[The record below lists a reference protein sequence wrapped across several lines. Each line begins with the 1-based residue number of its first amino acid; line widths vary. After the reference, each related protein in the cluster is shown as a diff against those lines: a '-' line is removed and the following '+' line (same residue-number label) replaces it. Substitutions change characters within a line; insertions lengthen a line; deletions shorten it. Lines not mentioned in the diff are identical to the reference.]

1 MIRLFFIVCVFILVS
16 GCTEVEVPDNAITLD
31 VNFEWTKESGCSS
44 VSPPI
49 TVTNIPKETKY
60 LKVSM
65 KDLDFMNMDHG
76 GCEVPYTGLKTISEG
91 AILPFLGPC
100 PEGPHSSYEIT
111 VQALSADK
119 KLILGHGK
127 AVRKYPA
134 GN

>member
-1 MIRLFFIVCVFILVS
+1 MTRLFFIICVFILVS
-16 GCTEVEVPDNAITLD
+16 GCTEVPDNAVTLD
-31 VNFEWTKESGCSS
+31 VNFEWTKKSPCSN

-49 TVTNIPKETKY
+49 TVTNIPEETKY
-60 LKVSM
+60 LRVSM
-65 KDLDFMNMDHG
+65 VDLDLFRMDHG
-76 GCEVPYTGLKTISEG
+76 GGEVPYTGLKTISEG

-100 PEGPHSSYEIT
+100 PTEQNSYEIT

>member
-1 MIRLFFIVCVFILVS
+1 MIRIFYIVCVSILVS
-16 GCTEVEVPDNAITLD
+16 GFTEVPDNAIKLD
-31 VNFEWTKESGCSS
+31 VNFEWTKESPCSNL
-44 VSPPI
+44 SPPI
-49 TVTNIPKETKY
+49 TVNNIPEETKY

-65 KDLDFMNMDHG
+65 VDLNLLRMDHG

-100 PEGPHSSYEIT
+100 PEGPHSLYEIT

-127 AVRKYPA
+127 AVRRYPA

>member
-1 MIRLFFIVCVFILVS
+1 MIRFFYIVCVFILVS
-16 GCTEVEVPDNAITLD
+16 GCTEVPDNAIKLD
-31 VNFEWTKESGCSS
+31 VNFEWTKESPCSN

-49 TVTNIPKETKY
+49 TVNNIPEETKY
-60 LKVSM
+60 LRVSM
-65 KDLDFMNMDHG
+65 VDLDLFRMDHG

-100 PEGPHSSYEIT
+100 PSETHSYEIT

-134 GN
+134 EN

>member
-1 MIRLFFIVCVFILVS
+1 VIRLPCIVCIFILFS
-16 GCTEVEVPDNAITLD
+16 ACTEEVPKNAITLD
-31 VNFEWTKESGCSS
+31 VNFEWTKESRCSN

-49 TVTNIPKETKY
+49 TVNNIPEETKY
-60 LKVSM
+60 LRVKMV
-65 KDLDFMNMDHG
+65 DLDLSRMDHG
-76 GCEVPYTGLKTISEG
+76 GSEVPYTGLKTINEG

-100 PEGPHSSYEIT
+100 PSETHSYEIT

-119 KLILGHGK
+119 KFILGHGK

>member
-1 MIRLFFIVCVFILVS
+1 MIRIFYIVCVSILVS
-16 GCTEVEVPDNAITLD
+16 GCTEVPDNAIKLD
-31 VNFEWTKESGCSS
+31 VNFVWTKESPCSNF
-44 VSPPI
+44 SPPI
-49 TVTNIPKETKY
+49 TVNNIPEETKY
-60 LKVSM
+60 LRVGM
-65 KDLDFMNMDHG
+65 VDLDLFRMDHG
-76 GCEVPYTGLKTISEG
+76 GSEVPYTGLKTISEG

-100 PEGPHSSYEIT
+100 PSETHSYEIT

>member
-1 MIRLFFIVCVFILVS
+1 VIRLFFIVCVFILVS
-16 GCTEVEVPDNAITLD
+16 GCTEIEVPDNAVTLD
-31 VNFEWTKESGCSS
+31 VNFEWTKESGCSN

-49 TVTNIPKETKY
+49 SVTNIPKNTKY

-76 GCEVPYTGLKTISEG
+76 GCEVPYTGTNTISEG
-91 AILPFLGPC
+91 ALSTYLGPC
-100 PEGPHSSYEIT
+100 PERIHSYEIT